1 MCLGDARTQ
10 SPPTK
15 NCAPEA
21 PTFGE
26 IASFNRTKCNARSP
40 PGGTALL
47 ITVPSVPGK
56 LTVMLSNPFIYKCV
70 VSSLVGPRAINK
82 LIIYK
87 RSRALLHNQK
97 NTTCYRMYCPTGVYR
112 DGMTIRYRPVGHYTS
127 VPSFDFWLCIMSALL
142 FPKLHEKLTPENVI
156 ESVSVFDIRF
166 PTSLEAHGSDAM
178 HKDPDYS
185 NAYVVIHV
193 RGLPHE
199 GHGLTFTLGRGTD
212 IVVSA
217 IRGFLPLVIGQQ
229 LITIYKDFAAF
240 WRKLTSETQLRW
252 LGPEKGVV
260 HLAVAAVVN
269 GLWDLWGKVEGKPV
283 WKLLSDM
290 TPEEIVSLVD
300 FRYLS
305 DAITKDEAL
314 ALLTK
319 NVAGRAEREA
329 KVREHGYPCYIT
341 SIGWLGYSSEK
352 IRGLCKEAIEQG
364 FRAFKMKV
372 GQDVEDDV
380 ARAGIIREQIGWDR
394 PLMMDANQ
402 RWDVQESIDYMTRL
416 ARFKPLWIEEPT
428 SPDDVLGHAQ
438 IARALRPLG
447 IKVATGEHCQNRV
460 MFKQFLQAGA
470 MDFCQ
475 IDSCRVGGVN
485 EIIAILL
492 MAAKLNVPVCPH
504 AGGVGLCE
512 YVQHLSLFDYVCVSG
527 TQDGRM
533 IEYSE
538 HLHDHFVDG
547 AVISRG
553 NYVTPLKPGYSSEMK
568 VESRDRYLYPGGPV
582 WQELQAKSC
591 AK

>member
-1 MCLGDARTQ
+1 MAT
-10 SPPTK
+10 
-15 NCAPEA
+15 
-21 PTFGE
+21 
-26 IASFNRTKCNARSP
+26 
-40 PGGTALL
+40 
-47 ITVPSVPGK
+47 
-56 LTVMLSNPFIYKCV
+56 PFF
-70 VSSLVGPRAINK
+70 SSLR
-82 LIIYK
+82 
-87 RSRALLHNQK
+87 
-97 NTTCYRMYCPTGVYR
+97 
-112 DGMTIRYRPVGHYTS
+112 
-127 VPSFDFWLCIMSALL
+127 
-142 FPKLHEKLTPENVI
+142 EKLTPENVI
-156 ESVSVFDIRF
+156 EDVTVDDIRF

-193 RGLPHE
+193 RGLQHE
-199 GHGLTFTLGRGTD
+199 GHGLTFTLGRGTE
-212 IVVSA
+212 IVVAA
-217 IRGFLPLVIGQQ
+217 IRSLLPLVIGQK
-229 LITIYKDFAAF
+229 LIAIYTDFAAF
-240 WRKLTSETQLRW
+240 WRSLTSETQLRW

-260 HLAVAAVVN
+260 HLAVSAVIN
-269 GLWDLWGKVEGKPV
+269 GLWDLWGKIEGKPV

-305 DAITKDEAL
+305 DALTRDEAL

-319 NVAGRAEREA
+319 NVTSRPQREA
-329 KVREHGYPCYIT
+329 EIRARGYPCYIT
-341 SIGWLGYSSEK
+341 SVGWLGYSSDK
-352 IRGLCKEAIEQG
+352 IRRLCKEALGNG

-372 GQDVEDDV
+372 GQNVEDDIT
-380 ARAGIIREQIGWDR
+380 RAEIIREQIGWDH

-402 RWDVQESIDYMTRL
+402 RWDVQESINYMTRL

-438 IARALRPLG
+438 IARALKPLG

-460 MFKQFLQAGA
+460 IFKQFLQAGG

-485 EIIAILL
+485 ENISILL

-512 YVQHLSLFDYVCVSG
+512 YVQHLSMFDYICVSA

-538 HLHDHFVDG
+538 HLHDDFVDG
-547 AVISRG
+547 VVISQG
-553 NYVTPLKPGYSSEMK
+553 NYVAPLKPGYSSEMK
-568 VESRDRYLYPGGPV
+568 AESRHKYRYPEGPV
-582 WQELQAKSC
+582 WQDLRARGLAK
-591 AK
+591 